1 MKQRQNIATTL
12 LLLVWAAMF
21 CLSVLVT
28 LSKQS
33 EKSASSYS
41 SALENNEE
49 LTSDKQSE
57 PVAWTEQTQ
66 THVVTS
72 HTESLLHLYAGT
84 FWLLKLRTYYS
95 EKKPVKVL
103 LAFASATSRFRI
115 LPNAP

>member
-1 MKQRQNIATTL
+1 
-12 LLLVWAAMF
+12 MF
-21 CLSVLVT
+21 CFSVLVT
-28 LSKQS
+28 LSKQP
-33 EKSASSYS
+33 EKLATSCSP
-41 SALENNEE
+41 ALETNEE

-72 HTESLLHLYAGT
+72 HTESFLHLYTST
-84 FWLLKLRTYYS
+84 FWLLKLRTCFPD
-95 EKKPVKVL
+95 KKPVKVL